1 MQWVY
6 YRKHIVFFLSIKLLL
21 PIQKNYLYNTHTHTH
36 IYIIS
41 ILSFYNLLKLPLI
54 DSNRLLYNAFVMIST
69 SWPSDFTNG
78 VAIAPFRILSLTKWQ
93 STSITRYIS
102 YNPPITSESII
113 TNVIN
118 GSPES
123 TFMVE
128 HFSWGMLRTLLI
140 DGNQGSEHK

>member
-6 YRKHIVFFLSIKLLL
+6 HHKHIVFFLSIKLLL
-21 PIQKNYLYNTHTHTH
+21 PIQKNYLYNTYIYIY

-41 ILSFYNLLKLPLI
+41 ILSFYNLLKLLI